1 MNAAAGRVLV
11 VDDNR
16 VNQLLL
22 GRSLEQQGHTVEF
35 AENGRRAL
43 DLLGESRF
51 DLMLLDVEMPEV
63 DGYEVLAEM
72 KDDPRLREV
81 PVIMTSALDEL
92 DSVVRCIEMGAE
104 DYLTKPV
111 NPVLLQ
117 ARVGSSLEKKRL
129 HDQQRELISKFA
141 TREVAD
147 DLLTSGFSLG
157 GKFVDAAAMFCDI
170 RSFTTIAEAQ
180 GPAETIELLNDYYT
194 LMMDAIGSQ
203 GGVVNQMVGDGLMAI
218 FGAPGA
224 GRGLP
229 PARGAGRPAD
239 DRADRAL
246 QPRPGVPPA
255 GPDLDR
261 HRHRL
266 GAGDRGLHG
275 DAAPRD
281 LHVRRRHGQPRRTAR
296 VAHEGARAVD
306 PDRREH
312 ARRAGRRDRG
322 PARGRVDA
330 EGQDAT
336 PSTSTRS
343 HDASHATPRR
353 SRTRSTGSRSSPA
366 RRRTCR
372 SSTRAVHAIVGELMY
387 ADNFFIALYD
397 EERQLDQLAL
407 LRRRRSTTTF
417 PTRTSGSLRQGD
429 ARGVTAYVLRTGK
442 PQLMPHER
450 LLKLV
455 EQGEVELR
463 RGR

>member
-72 KDDPRLREV
+72 KDDPHLREV

-141 TREVAD
+141 TREVAE

-170 RSFTTIAEAQ
+170 RSFTTHRRGA
-180 GPAETIELLNDYYT
+180 GPGRDDRAPERLLHAD
-194 LMMDAIGSQ
+194 DGRDRQPGRGRQPDHRRRAD
-203 GGVVNQMVGDGLMAI
+203 GDLR
-218 FGAPGA
+218 GAGA

-229 PARGAGRPAD
+229 PAARCGPAGR
-239 DRADRAL
+239 
-246 QPRPGVPPA
+246 
-255 GPDLDR
+255 
-261 HRHRL
+261 
-266 GAGDRGLHG
+266 
-275 DAAPRD
+275 
-281 LHVRRRHGQPRRTAR
+281 
-296 VAHEGARAVD
+296 
-306 PDRREH
+306 
-312 ARRAGRRDRG
+312 
-322 PARGRVDA
+322 
-330 EGQDAT
+330 
-336 PSTSTRS
+336 
-343 HDASHATPRR
+343 
-353 SRTRSTGSRSSPA
+353 
-366 RRRTCR
+366 
-372 SSTRAVHAIVGELMY
+372 
-387 ADNFFIALYD
+387 
-397 EERQLDQLAL
+397 
-407 LRRRRSTTTF
+407 
-417 PTRTSGSLRQGD
+417 
-429 ARGVTAYVLRTGK
+429 
-442 PQLMPHER
+442 
-450 LLKLV
+450 
-455 EQGEVELR
+455 
-463 RGR
+463 